1 MLRRCGVKH
10 TASLEERISERV
22 NEIRAKA
29 EALPFGSK
37 ERERMEWRARQAD
50 TAAYHINDWLMS
62 PGLQPPK

>member
-10 TASLEERISERV
+10 TASLEERISERI

-29 EALPFGSK
+29 EALPLGSK
-37 ERERMEWRARQAD
+37 ERERMELRARQAH
-50 TAAYHINDWLMS
+50 TAACHITEWLTS